1 MQGCQQLLPLASQ
14 PALEPGS
21 PSPWWEASPALV
33 QAARS
38 AVGAVAGTQRL
49 FVGPVATGDEL
60 VTDSS
65 ARSRIQARLPEAVA
79 VDMETAAIAKVAASS
94 GVPWCALRI
103 VSDAADERFDPSE
116 ILALLKGRLSGEL
129 AALVVAMV
137 ARWPTGQA
145 TPRRAGRP
153 TLHA

>member
-1 MQGCQQLLPLASQ
+1 MFFFSLYFFFTFSY
-14 PALEPGS
+14 S
-21 PSPWWEASPALV
+21 FFI
-33 QAARS
+33 
-38 AVGAVAGTQRL
+38 L
-49 FVGPVATGDEL
+49 FFL
-60 VTDSS
+60 
-65 ARSRIQARLPEAVA
+65 
-79 VDMETAAIAKVAASS
+79 AASS

-145 TPRRAGRP
+145 TPRRAGRL
-153 TLHA
+153 TLHARRGA